1 MRSSLFTE
9 HSNRG
14 LRRLLET
21 GEEREKD
28 MLVRASQYE
37 LERSCCVCLEEGQ
50 EGGGSATS
58 EAAALRRTAPPS

>member
-1 MRSSLFTE
+1 MFTE

-28 MLVRASQYE
+28 MLVKAIQLE
-37 LERSCCVCLEEGQ
+37 LERSCSICLEEGQ
-50 EGGGSATS
+50 AGGGSATS
-58 EAAALRRTAPPS
+58 EAAALRRAM